1 MSASTTA
8 RRKLSVHV
16 GWPHPVP
23 APRRSTEPDAKTRRG
38 CEPTRAAHPLS
49 PQARECGLRLGP
61 RAPTRRLN
69 AAAQFSPRERA
80 HQTRRPRRGEIMD
93 PRPSRGPQHAQR
105 TRPLALRAAPRGLP
119 SNASAEGRDAAVNR
133 GNSCPRSERRATRRE
148 GLRTEPGQTPPLI
161 RARWRDRERSNPQP
175 GGRGGGIQR
184 SRARR
189 HRG

>member
-1 MSASTTA
+1 MLENDAPPAHPYLDRPLKLHERRHEHPRSMSASTTA

-119 SNASAEGRDAAVNR
+119 AMHRQKAVTQRSIEVILARGLSGVRPDA
-133 GNSCPRSERRATRRE
+133 RAY
-148 GLRTEPGQTPPLI
+148 GQN
-161 RARWRDRERSNPQP
+161 RDRPRL
-175 GGRGGGIQR
+175 
-184 SRARR
+184 
-189 HRG
+189 